1 MWNVLEAMGDAMS
14 ISYAELSSYETVW
27 TDGLHWLEDVRA
39 WSISYEDA
47 HMVAATTNNKLA
59 NAHLD
64 LLFINLSAGLAAMAK
79 GVVAVLLGE
88 RLRQA
93 MM

>member
-1 MWNVLEAMGDAMS
+1 MGDAMS
-14 ISYAELSSYETVW
+14 ISYAELPSSGTGW
-27 TDGLHWLEDVRA
+27 TDGLHWLQDIRA
-39 WSISYEDA
+39 WSTHYEEA
-47 HMVAATTNNKLA
+47 HMLAAATNKDLA

-64 LLFINLSAGLAAMAK
+64 LLFINLSAGLATIAK

>member
-1 MWNVLEAMGDAMS
+1 MGDAMS
-14 ISYAELSSYETVW
+14 ISYANLPSYGEGW
-27 TDGLHWLEDVRA
+27 TDGLHWLEEIRE
-39 WSISYEDA
+39 WSTKYEDG
-47 HMVAATTNNKLA
+47 HMVPAVTNQQLA

-64 LLFINLSAGLAAMAK
+64 LLFINLSPVLASIAK
-79 GVVAVLLGE
+79 SVVAILLGE